1 MTKPQLHD
9 TIAFLSA
16 LEQSFI
22 YNLPQVDCL
31 EYILP
36 ELKLPSSK
44 RGVKNTIKEL
54 EHNVPLSEAI
64 KNFPGAT
71 TVKLVNALTQFE
83 QLDEKLN
90 YFHLTGHFESQLT
103 FEKECLEKELE
114 EKQSKF
120 RNICFHATILF
131 TTLSTL
137 STLWIVVKK
146 HPFLK
151 QIPKNLSSNILKS
164 SKKAFKTLTHAK
176 TKNR

>member
-44 RGVKNTIKEL
+44 YGVKKTINEL
-54 EHNVPLSEAI
+54 NQNAPLSEAI

-71 TVKLVNALTQFE
+71 TVKLVNAITQFE
-83 QLDEKLN
+83 KLDEKLN

-114 EKQSKF
+114 QKQSKF
-120 RNICFHATILF
+120 RNICFHGTILF

-146 HPFLK
+146 HPILK
-151 QIPKNLSSNILKS
+151 EIPKKLSLNILNSAKTII
-164 SKKAFKTLTHAK
+164 KTLTHSNIK
-176 TKNR
+176 KR